1 MQIGVFYWG
10 CHIHMVFLCIGILR
24 CSKVVY
30 FMYRNTRSDIKG
42 IVHKII
48 KICWIFAHPYSIQD
62 VDEFITINGSS
73 AVNGCREN
81 ESPNS
86 CLKHHNDS
94 QVIRTTSVY
103 TFMFCEVKSC
113 IFVTNKSIFKS
124 LIFNFKPTSHNIA
137 SSSTKVILSESGKKY
152 TQIKT
157 DQNRSDLNKYCDVLI
172 SFLDSHSGIH
182 LLQRIHWGASH
193 VMQNISKSVPM
204 KIQTNLHLE
213 WP

>member
-1 MQIGVFYWG
+1 
-10 CHIHMVFLCIGILR
+10 
-24 CSKVVY
+24 
-30 FMYRNTRSDIKG
+30 MYRNTRSDIKG

-48 KICWIFAHPYSIQD
+48 KIWWIFAHPYSIQD

-86 CLKHHNDS
+86 CLKHHNDP

-124 LIFNFKPTSHNIA
+124 LIFDFKPTSHNIA
-137 SSSTKVILSESGKKY
+137 SSSTKVILSESGKKS
-152 TQIKT
+152 
-157 DQNRSDLNKYCDVLI
+157 DQNRPEQIRSKQILWCFNQLFGL
-172 SFLDSHSGIH
+172 SFWHPFTAGDS
-182 LLQRIHWGASH
+182 LR
-193 VMQNISKSVPM
+193 SKSCNA
-204 KIQTNLHLE
+204 KYLQICSNENTNESTSWMALGRVNVQQFYFNFWGELFL
-213 WP
+213 